1 MNKPEIA
8 NSLMVAKE
16 LATILMKRRYDRGSI
31 EFGFDEIK

>member
-16 LATILMKRRYDRGSI
+16 LATILMKRRDV
-31 EFGFDEIK
+31 EVV